1 MFKKTQI
8 KQKTQ
13 NFSKLYGVKIS
24 TICSKFSGLNKVT
37 LNSQIKVK
45 TRYSKWA
52 RSQSKRTSFVDHI
65 KWTMDDVMKLESIIG
80 LREALY
86 IQRIV
91 LRWSE
96 KRNNWEKI
104 RVGDQIGVEKTK
116 LKWRTGKWRRLTWWP
131 TTATQTIIF
140 TGEVSRPV
148 MVYVALDA
156 PARTE

>member
-1 MFKKTQI
+1 MFKNSQI
-8 KQKTQ
+8 KQK
-13 NFSKLYGVKIS
+13 NSKFLKTMGVKIS
-24 TICSKFSGLNKVT
+24 TICRKFSGLNKVT

-45 TRYSKWA
+45 TKWA